1 MLKIKGFYEREKNAP
16 VFLEEEGFL
25 ERAGDSV
32 YERANGW
39 YTSTFEG
46 AEHPAPDSEEDN
58 KKFNSASHP
67 RIVLRDS
74 ERTFYDPEDREKL
87 ARFLTRLHLRFQ
99 DYSQGMGFVAS
110 FLLLFLEPEKAEE
123 MIRCVNSDPK
133 FIPGY
138 WKNEAVGFAVD
149 AYVFGDLLS
158 KRRPNLSKHLETCFM
173 QPEMYCQ
180 KWFTALCVH
189 TLPYEFVFDFMDGFF
204 KRGFKFL
211 FQFALSLMDALEEK
225 LLATSD
231 PGVLL
236 ALLRLDNEALGAP
249 LDYANIISSAYDID
263 VDGVD
268 YKALREEMFNKYLKP
283 RMERAAK
290 AAAEEDSDDEIV
302 FSDEEDDE

>member
-1 MLKIKGFYEREKNAP
+1 MLKTPGFFEREKKAP
-16 VFLEEEGFL
+16 IFLEEEGYL

-32 YERANGW
+32 YERANAW
-39 YTSTFEG
+39 YESTFEG
-46 AEHPAPDSEEDN
+46 AEHPSKDSEEES
-58 KKFNSASHP
+58 KKFDSAQHP
-67 RIVLRDS
+67 RIVIRDS
-74 ERTFYDPEDREKL
+74 ERTFLDDEDREKL
-87 ARFLTRLHLRFQ
+87 AKFLTRLHLRFQ

-138 WKNEAVGFAVD
+138 WKNEAVGFATD
-149 AYVFGDLLS
+149 AYVFGDLLN
-158 KRRPNLSKHLETCFM
+158 KRNPKLSRHLETCYM

-211 FQFALSLMDALEEK
+211 FQFALSLTDALQDK
-225 LLATSD
+225 LLATTN
-231 PGVLL
+231 PGDLL
-236 ALLRLDNEALGAP
+236 ALLRLDNEVLGTP
-249 LDYANIISSAYDID
+249 LDYASIIAKAYDID

-268 YKALREEMFNKYLKP
+268 YKALREEMFEKYLKP
-283 RMERAAK
+283 RMERAK
-290 AAAEEDSDDEIV
+290 RAAEEDSDDEIV
-302 FSDEEDDE
+302 FSDEDEDE